1 MSPFIPENTTAGES
15 RGLLSRWSHALGFL
29 HAIGCASGLT
39 FFL

>member
-1 MSPFIPENTTAGES
+1 MSPFIPENTIPGKS
-15 RGLLSRWSHALGFL
+15 HGILSRWNHALSLL